1 MNRDILKK
9 LVLEQMKG
17 AAVQRI
23 MDSED
28 IDVKVSGYHADRED
42 GEPTPEDME
51 PEAFKKVK
59 DAFPDV
65 VKQIGEDKMIQIVR
79 LVTDVVSESL
89 LEEEL
94 ELDE

>member
-23 MDSED
+23 MESED
-28 IDVKVSGYHADRED
+28 IEVKVSGHNADRED
-42 GEPTPEDME
+42 SEPTPEDME
-51 PEAFKKVK
+51 PIAFKEVK
-59 DAFPDV
+59 DAFPEAVD
-65 VKQIGEDKMIQIVR
+65 QIGEDKMMQIVR